1 MVIKVKEKYGDL
13 LILHSNKEDGNMAKK
28 FGEDADINR
37 RRFISKLGL
46 NVERFLFMQPN
57 NSDVIV
63 ELKEDV
69 LTEENL
75 YYKLIE
81 ADAIVSRYP
90 NVFIYLSFADCIP
103 FTIYD
108 QKQNIFAF
116 AHLGWRSTYLN
127 LHQKLFQ
134 LFIETYHSNI
144 EDLMIHIG
152 PCIKKESYL
161 LPNLEQKDNL
171 VWKPYITF
179 ANENLYSIDL
189 RGYVVDFFKEQQVK
203 QIHISDI
210 DTGSNLNYFSH
221 YRSTHTDEIEGRFFC
236 SVGMLEKES

>member
-1 MVIKVKEKYGDL
+1 M
-13 LILHSNKEDGNMAKK
+13 
-28 FGEDADINR
+28 
-37 RRFISKLGL
+37 
-46 NVERFLFMQPN
+46 
-57 NSDVIV
+57 
-63 ELKEDV
+63 
-69 LTEENL
+69 
-75 YYKLIE
+75 IE
-81 ADAIVSRYP
+81 ADAIVSKYP

-134 LFIETYHSNI
+134 LFIEVYHSNA
-144 EDLMIHIG
+144 EDLIIHIG

-161 LPNLEQKDNL
+161 LENPCQKDELAWKSYVNL
-171 VWKPYITF
+171 VR
-179 ANENLYSIDL
+179 EDLYSIDL
-189 RGYVVDFFKEQQVK
+189 RGYVIDFFKGQKVK
-203 QIHISDI
+203 QIHVSDI

-221 YRSTHTDEIEGRFFC
+221 YRSTYTDELEGRFFY

>member
-1 MVIKVKEKYGDL
+1 MVIDMKEKYGDL

-28 FGEDADINR
+28 YGEEADMNR
-37 RRFISKLGL
+37 RNFIEKMEL
-46 NVERFLFMQPN
+46 NIERFLFMQPN
-57 NSDVIV
+57 NSDIIV

-69 LTEENL
+69 LFEENL

-81 ADAIVSRYP
+81 ADAIVSKYP

-108 QKQNIFAF
+108 QKQKIFAF
-116 AHLGWRSTYLN
+116 AHLGWRSTYLD
-127 LHQKLFQ
+127 LHQKLFH
-134 LFIETYHSNI
+134 LFVETYHSNV

-161 LPNLEQKDNL
+161 LPNPEQKDL
-171 VWKPYITF
+171 PVWRPYVTF
-179 ANENLYSIDL
+179 VKDDLYLIDL
-189 RGYVVDFFKEQQVK
+189 RGYVVDFFKGQKIE
-203 QIHISDI
+203 QIHVSDI

-221 YRSTHTDEIEGRFFC
+221 YRSTHTNELEGRFFC

>member
-1 MVIKVKEKYGDL
+1 MVISMKETYGDL
-13 LILHSNKEDGNMAKK
+13 VIIHSNKEDGNMAKK
-28 FGEDADINR
+28 YGEEADTNR
-37 RRFISKLGL
+37 KNFVAKMGL
-46 NVERFLFMQPN
+46 DIERFLFMQPN

-69 LTEENL
+69 SSEENL

-81 ADAIVSRYP
+81 ADAIVSKYP

-127 LHQKLFQ
+127 LHQKLFH
-134 LFIETYHSNI
+134 LFIETYHSNK

-161 LPNLEQKDNL
+161 LPTPGQKDEL
-171 VWKPYITF
+171 AWKPYISYVR
-179 ANENLYSIDL
+179 EDLYSVDL
-189 RGYVVDFFKEQQVK
+189 RGYVIDFFKEQK
-203 QIHISDI
+203 IAKIHVSNI
-210 DTGSNLNYFSH
+210 DTGSDFNYFSH
-221 YRSTHTDEIEGRFFC
+221 YRSTHTGELEGRFFY
-236 SVGMLEKES
+236 SVGMKES